1 MHLNYLI
8 NLKSLSNWI
17 SKGHR
22 QNSINHD
29 PSFVEKNIIGK
40 LASRTDIESLIFLK
54 NKNLSLD
61 QIYTK
66 EGEAISIS
74 RQF

>member
-1 MHLNYLI
+1 MTESIALKNFEEGD
-8 NLKSLSNWI
+8 NLYDL
-17 SKGHR
+17 
-22 QNSINHD
+22 
-29 PSFVEKNIIGK
+29 EKNIIGK

-61 QIYTK
+61 QIYSK

>member
-1 MHLNYLI
+1 MFLTDTIALKNI
-8 NLKSLSNWI
+8 EEGDNLYDL
-17 SKGHR
+17 
-22 QNSINHD
+22 
-29 PSFVEKNIIGK
+29 EKNIIGK
-40 LASRTDIESLIFLK
+40 LASRSDIESLIFLK

-61 QIYTK
+61 QIYSK